1 MESNPGS
8 SRPAGRALFLTR
20 FVTPPS
26 SPFRPPVPD
35 RRAALRLAVLPLL
48 LLGLW
53 FVAAQQGWLNP
64 YLLPAPQSVWQ
75 AALELAGSGRLSE
88 HIGASTA
95 RVLGG
100 FALASALALPLAL
113 WLALA
118 PRASAWLHL
127 PLEFLRVVPPLA
139 LIPVLILWF
148 GIGEPAKL
156 AVVVLSSFFPI
167 FLNALNGL
175 RTTDPRLLE
184 LGDSLE
190 LSPVERLRHIQ
201 LPASLPATLTGLR
214 LGFGYAWRALVGAEL
229 IAAPAG
235 LGFLIGESAEMARTD
250 LVFVSIFT
258 IAALGVIADFVFVRL
273 TRRLAPWSK
282 DLQP

>member
-1 MESNPGS
+1 MPSTRPVS
-8 SRPAGRALFLTR
+8 S
-20 FVTPPS
+20 VTAS
-26 SPFRPPVPD
+26 HRPPTKD
-35 RRAALRLAVLPLL
+35 RNAALRLAVLPAL

-53 FVAAQQGWLNP
+53 FLAAQQGWLNP
-64 YLLPAPQSVWQ
+64 YLLPAPQTVWA
-75 AALELAGSGRLSE
+75 AALELADSGRLAQ
-88 HIGASTA
+88 HIGASTS

-100 FALASALALPLAL
+100 FLLASALALPLAL

-118 PRASAWLHL
+118 PRAAAWLHL

-190 LSPVERLRHIQ
+190 LKPLERLRHIQ

-258 IAALGVIADFVFVRL
+258 IAVLGVLADVVFVRL
-273 TRRLAPWSK
+273 TQRLAPWSK
-282 DLQP
+282 DLRS